1 MTPRRGTR
9 TITAELPPSKTRLA
23 CANLLWLSLVL
34 GKSTHPKGA
43 AKPHAMQERSD
54 EQLMRAVMV
63 GDQVALAAL
72 VTRHH
77 APLLGYLYRLVGGD
91 QQLAEDLV
99 QETLLHVLRQR
110 TYQAGHP
117 FKPWLYA
124 IATNLTRDYFK
135 SAAVRKSWRKGNEEE
150 AFLQLKESEPGP
162 EECALAA
169 EQGGEVRSALTQL
182 GETYRVVLVLRFYQ
196 GFSLQEI
203 AETLHIPLGTVKS
216 RLSVGMHRL
225 RAILIPVQKGVD

>member
-1 MTPRRGTR
+1 LIHERSKIVFYTQKQIETR
-9 TITAELPPSKTRLA
+9 QEL
-23 CANLLWLSLVL
+23 ANLLWLSLVTENNIL
-34 GKSTHPKGA
+34 LKDPV
-43 AKPHAMQERSD
+43 KPGPMQVKSD
-54 EQLMRAVMV
+54 EQLMAAVMA

-91 QQLAEDLV
+91 GQLAEDLV

-110 TYQAGHP
+110 TYQSHRP

-124 IATNLTRDYFK
+124 IATNLARDYFK
-135 SAAVRKSWRKGNEEE
+135 SAAVRQCWREGDEGE
-150 AFLQLKESEPGP
+150 ALLHLYDSAPGP
-162 EECALAA
+162 EERALAA
-169 EQGGEVRSALTQL
+169 EQGSEVRAALAQL
-182 GETYRVVLVLRFYQ
+182 REEYRVVLLLRFFQ

-216 RLSVGMHRL
+216 RLSVGVHRL
-225 RAILIPVQKGVD
+225 RDVLVPVQKGVD